1 MNELD
6 DSIRDREQKLA
17 IIKHREH
24 RGVVLFTVYTFGA
37 WALYG
42 GLYWL
47 GAVEW
52 LWHQLRRGNSI
63 AEPDVKQEGNA
74 ELLSGALQLLPI
86 LAVPIMCVES

>member
-52 LWHQLRRGNSI
+52 LWHQLGGST
-63 AEPDVKQEGNA
+63 AKTEVEQEGNA
-74 ELLSGALQLLPI
+74 EVLSRALQLLPI
-86 LAVPIMCVES
+86 LAVPILCVES